1 MADQDLH
8 GRLARLKASL
18 ETLEREAG
26 AGDIPR
32 DLLADIKATIDR
44 TRISLWAIL
53 ATSQSP
59 SAGGDSA
66 EGPEA

>member
-1 MADQDLH
+1 MTDQDLH
-8 GRLARLKASL
+8 GRLAQLKASL
-18 ETLEREAG
+18 ETLEREAV

-32 DLLADIKATIDR
+32 DLLAEIKATIDR

-59 SAGGDSA
+59 SASA
-66 EGPEA
+66 DTAERPEA